1 MKKWDEGAN
10 TQMDDHHYESESK
23 SKENE
28 SSLHLDIS
36 RKISLKK

>member
-28 SSLHLDIS
+28 SSMLTLGH
-36 RKISLKK
+36 LKKN